1 MRWMSQGARA
11 ALAAGLLALVS
22 ASACRGGA
30 AGGTGTPVDLKPL
43 TSLPSWEACG
53 KCHQAVYDEWKQT
66 LHAGA
71 WLDRVYRMSAGDPP
85 KMECRACH
93 SMEPI
98 LAREISVDY
107 SYRPIFRD
115 YNHDDGV
122 GCVACHVR
130 ADGTVAAR
138 RTVPDAPC
146 RPVRDDRITTP
157 EYCGA
162 CHNPSHD
169 AYYEW
174 KSSAYA
180 ANGVTCNDCH
190 ARPVLRDGKRVG
202 FSHDFPGGN
211 SPEQVRKAVRVQT
224 RLEGRDVVITLD
236 NLTGHKFPGE
246 VPTRIFIIEIL
257 PIDAEGK
264 EMESIDIGLKRPFK
278 SQVGVPDTRLLPD
291 EKRVIRQTLPAGAV
305 AVRVTSWWKPSPL
318 MRPEGW
324 TELSKFEGAVR

>member
-1 MRWMSQGARA
+1 MPRGRRA
-11 ALAAGLLALVS
+11 ALTAAPLSVVALLAML
-22 ASACRGGA
+22 AAC
-30 AGGTGTPVDLKPL
+30 GTSPSRPAPADLRPI

-53 KCHQAVYDEWKQT
+53 KCHQAVYEEWRTT

-71 WLDRVYRMSAGDPP
+71 WLDPIYRMSAGNPP
-85 KMECRACH
+85 KMECRGCH

-98 LAREISVDY
+98 LAREISVEY

-122 GCVACHVR
+122 GCAACHLR

-169 AYYEW
+169 AYFEW
-174 KSSAYA
+174 KTSAYA
-180 ANGVTCNDCH
+180 RAGVTCNDCH
-190 ARPVLRDGKRVG
+190 SHPVLRDGKRVG

-211 SPEQVRKAVRVQT
+211 SPSQVRKAIRT
-224 RLEGRDVVITLD
+224 ETKIEGREVVMTVE

-246 VPTRIFIIEIL
+246 VPSRIFLIEIL
-257 PIDAEGK
+257 PIDADGN
-264 EMESIDIGLKRPFK
+264 EMSSIDLGIKRPFK
-278 SQVGVPDTRLLPD
+278 TQVGVPDNRLTPDERRTMREKLPD
-291 EKRVIRQTLPAGAV
+291 GAV
-305 AVRVTSWWKPSPL
+305 AARVTYFWKPSPL
-318 MRPEGW
+318 TPPNGW
-324 TELSKFEGAVR
+324 TILARWQGKVP

>member
-1 MRWMSQGARA
+1 MLRLPQGSGTALTVA
-11 ALAAGLLALVS
+11 ALATLA
-22 ASACRGGA
+22 AFAACA
-30 AGGTGTPVDLKPL
+30 AQPPAPVPIDLRPITK
-43 TSLPSWEACG
+43 LPSWEACG

-71 WLDRVYRMSAGDPP
+71 WVDRIYRMSAGNPP

-98 LAREISVDY
+98 LAREISVEY

-122 GCVACHVR
+122 GCAACHLR

-146 RPVRDDRITTP
+146 KPVRDDRITTP

-169 AYYEW
+169 AYFEW

-180 ANGVTCNDCH
+180 KAGVTCSDCH
-190 ARPVLRDGKRVG
+190 SRPVLRDGKRVG
-202 FSHDFPGGN
+202 FSHSFPGGN
-211 SPEQVRKAVRVQT
+211 DPDQVRKALRIETKLDGREVVMT
-224 RLEGRDVVITLD
+224 LE

-246 VPTRIFIIEIL
+246 VPSRIFLVEIK
-257 PIDAEGK
+257 PFDAEGN
-264 EMESIDIGLKRPFK
+264 EMSTIDVGIKRPFK
-278 SQVGVPDTRLLPD
+278 SQVGVPDNRLLPD
-291 EKRVIRQTLPAGAV
+291 EKRTLREKVPDEAV
-305 AVRVTSWWKPSPL
+305 AVRVTYFWKPSPL
-318 MRPEGW
+318 AMPDAWTVMARWEGR
-324 TELSKFEGAVR
+324 LK